1 MMKKPGCSKCDETT
15 VQGRA
20 YIDPD
25 TGLLCVSLEEKY
37 EKPKGLKVLV
47 PFVCTTC
54 GTTEWKTIDSEERNC

>member
-1 MMKKPGCSKCDETT
+1 MKKPGCSKCEETT
-15 VQGRA
+15 VQGRT
-20 YIDPD
+20 YIDEK

-54 GTTEWKTIDSEERNC
+54 GTTEWKTIDNEENEK

>member
-1 MMKKPGCSKCDETT
+1 MKKPGCSKCEETT

-20 YIDPD
+20 YIDEES
-25 TGLLCVSLEEKY
+25 GLLCVSLEEKY

-54 GTTEWKTIDSEERNC
+54 GTTKWKTIDTEEDQK